1 MREST
6 TQALLAAAIAG
17 ERACLARLLSLI
29 ERQPQVEADVRQAL
43 ASHAAQAVVIGVTG
57 PPGAGKSTL
66 ISALLSLSTASFG
79 KTAVL
84 AVDPSSPFSGG
95 ALLGDR
101 VRMQNHGL
109 GDAVFIRSMASKGEN
124 GGLARTTATAIQVL
138 DACGWPLILLE
149 TLCIGQVELDVMD
162 LATVV
167 TVVLNPGWGDT
178 FQANKAGLTEAG
190 DIFVIN
196 KADKP
201 GAEQTRADLQDSL
214 SLLQSTV
221 PIDIFETVAVTKKG
235 LEALWLGI
243 EAYLKTASEI
253 GLIVKKLASRRQ
265 RLLLRTIQRDIEAR
279 LQAYWASDRGSA
291 QVQRVL
297 AGDGTLEA
305 LQADL
310 FTQLRPQPLDESSS

>member
-1 MREST
+1 M
-6 TQALLAAAIAG
+6 AG
-17 ERACLARLLSLI
+17 ERPCLARLLSLI

-43 ASHAAQAVVIGVTG
+43 ASHAPQAVVIGVTG

-149 TLCIGQVELDVMD
+149 TLGIGQVELDVMD

-214 SLLQSTV
+214 SLLQSPV
-221 PIDIFETVAVTKKG
+221 PIDIFETVAVTKEG
-235 LEALWLGI
+235 LETLWLGI

-279 LQAYWASDRGSA
+279 LQAYWASDRGRA

-297 AGDGTLEA
+297 AGDRTLEA
-305 LQADL
+305 LQADF
-310 FTQLRPQPLDESSS
+310 FTQLHPQPHSERSS

>member
-1 MREST
+1 M
-6 TQALLAAAIAG
+6 AG
-17 ERACLARLLSLI
+17 ERPCLARLLSLI

-43 ASHAAQAVVIGVTG
+43 ASHAPQAVVIGVTG

-149 TLCIGQVELDVMD
+149 TLGIGQVELDVMD

-214 SLLQSTV
+214 SLLQSPV
-221 PIDIFETVAVTKKG
+221 PIDIFETVAVTKEG
-235 LEALWLGI
+235 LETLWLGI

-279 LQAYWASDRGSA
+279 LQAYWASDRGRA

-297 AGDGTLEA
+297 AGDRTLEA
-305 LQADL
+305 LQAD
-310 FTQLRPQPLDESSS
+310 FFIQLHPQPHSERSS

>member
-1 MREST
+1 M
-6 TQALLAAAIAG
+6 AG
-17 ERACLARLLSLI
+17 ERPCLARLLSLI

-43 ASHAAQAVVIGVTG
+43 ASHAPQAVVIGVTG

-149 TLCIGQVELDVMD
+149 TLGIGQVELDVMD

-279 LQAYWASDRGSA
+279 LQAYWASDRGRA

-297 AGDGTLEA
+297 AGDRTLDA
-305 LQADL
+305 LQADF
-310 FTQLRPQPLDESSS
+310 FTQLHPQPHSERLS

>member
-1 MREST
+1 MARSWATGYVCKT
-6 TQALLAAAIAG
+6 TAW
-17 ERACLARLLSLI
+17 
-29 ERQPQVEADVRQAL
+29 
-43 ASHAAQAVVIGVTG
+43 VT
-57 PPGAGKSTL
+57 
-66 ISALLSLSTASFG
+66 
-79 KTAVL
+79 
-84 AVDPSSPFSGG
+84 PFSF
-95 ALLGDR
+95 AQWPL
-101 VRMQNHGL
+101 
-109 GDAVFIRSMASKGEN
+109 KGEN

-149 TLCIGQVELDVMD
+149 TLGIGQVELDVMD

-310 FTQLRPQPLDESSS
+310 FTQLRPQPLDESS

>member
-1 MREST
+1 M
-6 TQALLAAAIAG
+6 AG
-17 ERACLARLLSLI
+17 ERPCLARLLSLI

-43 ASHAAQAVVIGVTG
+43 ASHAPQAVVIGVTG

-149 TLCIGQVELDVMD
+149 TLGIGQVELDVMD

-214 SLLQSTV
+214 SLLQSPV
-221 PIDIFETVAVTKKG
+221 PIDIFETVAVTKEG
-235 LEALWLGI
+235 LETLWLGI

-279 LQAYWASDRGSA
+279 LQAYWASDRGRA

-297 AGDGTLEA
+297 AGDRTLEA
-305 LQADL
+305 LQADF
-310 FTQLRPQPLDESSS
+310 FTQLHPQPHSERLS

>member
-149 TLCIGQVELDVMD
+149 TLGIGQVELDVMD

-167 TVVLNPGWGDT
+167 TVVLNHPMLVYTDPPAMHQ
-178 FQANKAGLTEAG
+178 F
-190 DIFVIN
+190 
-196 KADKP
+196 
-201 GAEQTRADLQDSL
+201 L
-214 SLLQSTV
+214 SNPHPKSYA
-221 PIDIFETVAVTKKG
+221 P
-235 LEALWLGI
+235 
-243 EAYLKTASEI
+243 
-253 GLIVKKLASRRQ
+253 
-265 RLLLRTIQRDIEAR
+265 
-279 LQAYWASDRGSA
+279 
-291 QVQRVL
+291 
-297 AGDGTLEA
+297 
-305 LQADL
+305 
-310 FTQLRPQPLDESSS
+310 QLSSSLNPLHASAAQSPFMSVKSS

>member
-57 PPGAGKSTL
+57 TPGAGKSTL

-79 KTAVL
+79 KTTVL

-149 TLCIGQVELDVMD
+149 TLGIGQVELDVMD

>member
-1 MREST
+1 M
-6 TQALLAAAIAG
+6 AG
-17 ERACLARLLSLI
+17 ERPCLARLLSLI

-43 ASHAAQAVVIGVTG
+43 ASHAPQAVVIGVTG

-149 TLCIGQVELDVMD
+149 TLGIGQVELDVMD

-214 SLLQSTV
+214 SLLQSPV
-221 PIDIFETVAVTKKG
+221 PIDIFETVAVTKEG
-235 LEALWLGI
+235 LETLWLGI

-279 LQAYWASDRGSA
+279 LQAYWASDRGRA

-297 AGDGTLEA
+297 AGDRTLDA
-305 LQADL
+305 LQADF
-310 FTQLRPQPLDESSS
+310 FTQLQPQPHSERLS

>member
-6 TQALLAAAIAG
+6 TQALLTGAMAG
-17 ERACLARLLSLI
+17 ERPCLARLLSLI

-149 TLCIGQVELDVMD
+149 TLGIGQVELDVMD

-214 SLLQSTV
+214 SLLQSPV
-221 PIDIFETVAVTKKG
+221 PIDIFETVAVTKEG
-235 LEALWLGI
+235 LETLWLGI

-279 LQAYWASDRGSA
+279 LQAYWASDRGRA

-297 AGDGTLEA
+297 AGDRTLEA
-305 LQADL
+305 LQADF
-310 FTQLRPQPLDESSS
+310 FTQLHPQPHSERLS